1 MNFVRALYCI
11 LIAII
16 FVNYSFAQEAKK
28 ETPPT
33 PSFNVR
39 KTSEKIEIDGALT
52 ESAWSNASVI
62 PIAYEWQ
69 PGDNTTPP
77 VETECLVTFDSNNL
91 YIGIRAFD
99 PDPSRIRAH
108 LMDRDSIDTFV
119 QDDHVGVM
127 IDPFNDE
134 RRAFQLRMNPLGVQ
148 ADAIFSDLEGI
159 EDWSWDLIWNSRGR
173 ITEEGYE
180 IEVAIPFNQIRFPRT
195 TDVQT
200 WGIEFFRS
208 WPRSVRHRMS
218 SRPTDRD
225 KSCILCQQNRI
236 TGFQDITPGRNLEF
250 DPTVTAH
257 STETRPNFPEGDL
270 EADDQELEGGLT
282 ARWGIT
288 PNLSLNGTINPD
300 FSQVEA
306 DVAQLDVNTRFAL
319 FFPEK
324 RPFFL
329 EGIDIF
335 ATPLENLV
343 FTRTVVD
350 PTWGTKLTGK
360 EGKNGI
366 GVFVTRDEVNNLII
380 PSNQAS
386 DFAFLTEE
394 VTSSVLRYRR
404 DVFRNSTVGAI
415 FSGREGDQYHN
426 RYFGADGFLRFS
438 SSDTVDFQALHSNT
452 QYPFQIAE
460 EFGQDLDA
468 FGDEAYFIRYNHFA
482 ENWIWSGLYE
492 DLGKDFRADSG
503 FIPRVDT
510 RRLRG
515 LIQRRFFGDV
525 SQWYTQL
532 NFGVIGQRIEDHT
545 GLLTDSMI
553 LGFANYSGPL
563 QSFLEVDVYKNEEFF
578 DGVTYDINRVET
590 IFQMK
595 PSGAVAI
602 NFFGQIGDN
611 IDFANSRAADSVLLN
626 PKVELRVSRPLNF
639 QFDHTY
645 QTLDV
650 AGGRLFTA
658 NLSQLRIVYQ
668 FNVRMFVRA
677 IIQYLDLTRSQDLY
691 TFPVEPESQ
700 ELFTQFLFSYK
711 LNPQTVVFVGYS
723 DNRLGLQDIDL
734 LQTDRTFFLKV
745 GYAFLF

>member
-1 MNFVRALYCI
+1 MSCI
-11 LIAII
+11 RFIISVLIAFI
-16 FVNYSFAQEAKK
+16 FINCTFAQEAKK
-28 ETPPT
+28 EIPPT

-39 KTSEKIEIDGALT
+39 KTTEKIEVDGALT
-52 ESAWSNASVI
+52 ESAWTIATVI
-62 PIAYEWQ
+62 PIDYEWQ
-69 PGDNTTPP
+69 PGDNTPPP
-77 VETECLVTFDSNNL
+77 VKTECLVTFNSNYL
-91 YIGIRAFD
+91 YIGVRAYD
-99 PDPSRIRAH
+99 PDPSKIRAH

-134 RRAFQLRMNPLGVQ
+134 RRAFQLRMNPVGVQ

-159 EDWSWDLIWNSRGR
+159 EDWSWDLIWDSRGR

-180 IEVAIPFNQIRFPRT
+180 VEVAIPFNQIRFPRT
-195 TDVQT
+195 SDVQT

-208 WPRSVRHRMS
+208 WPRNIRHRMS

-236 TGFQDITPGRNLEF
+236 TGFQEITPGRNLEF
-250 DPTVTAH
+250 DPTLTAH

-270 EADDQELEGGLT
+270 DADDQEIDGGLT

-288 PNLSLNGTINPD
+288 PNLSLNGAINPD

-335 ATPLENLV
+335 ATPLNNLV

-350 PTWGTKLTGK
+350 PIWGGKLTGK

-366 GVFVTRDEVNNLII
+366 GVFFTRDEVNNLLI

-386 DFAFLTEE
+386 EFAFLTEN

-404 DVFRNSTVGAI
+404 DVFQNSTVGAI
-415 FSGREGDQYHN
+415 FSGRQGDEYHN
-426 RYFGADGFLRFS
+426 RYFGTDGFFRFS
-438 SSDTVDFQALHSNT
+438 NSDTVDYQLLHSDT
-452 QYPFQIAE
+452 QYPQAIAE
-460 EFGQDLDA
+460 EFNQELDS
-468 FGDEAYFIRYNHFA
+468 FGDEAYFVQYNHFA
-482 ENWIWSGLYE
+482 ESWIWTGLYE
-492 DLGKDFRADSG
+492 DLGKDFRADTG
-503 FIPRVDT
+503 FIPRVNT
-510 RRLRG
+510 RRFRG
-515 LIQRRFFGDV
+515 SLQRRFFGDG

-532 NFGVIGQRIEDHT
+532 NFGAIGQRIEDHT

-553 LGFANYSGPL
+553 LGFANFSGPL
-563 QSFLEVDVYKNEEFF
+563 QSLLEVDVYKNKEFF

-590 IFQMK
+590 IFQIK
-595 PSGAVAI
+595 PSGKLAF

-611 IDFANSRAADSVLLN
+611 IDFANSRAADSVFLN
-626 PKVELRVSRPLNF
+626 PKIELKVSRPLNL
-639 QFDHTY
+639 QFDHSY
-645 QTLDV
+645 QTLYV
-650 AGGRLFTA
+650 EGGRLFTA
-658 NLSQLRIVYQ
+658 NLSQFRVVYQ

-677 IIQYLDLTRSQDLY
+677 IIQYLDLSQNQQLY
-691 TFPVEPESQ
+691 TFPVEPETQ
-700 ELFTQFLFSYK
+700 ELFTQFLFAYK
-711 LNPQTVVFVGYS
+711 LNPQTVLFVGYS
-723 DNRLGLQDIDL
+723 DNRLGLQQIDL